1 MLDNAAK
8 AAYVQKHEGL
18 SLKPYICTAGKV
30 SIGIGRNLDDR
41 GISKEE
47 AYMLFN
53 NDCLNTD
60 RDLISVFGNDYYSFP
75 DKAQLVFFD
84 MMFQLGLGRFSGF
97 KNMIKYAI
105 AGNWKEAAREL
116 MDSKYARQVPGR
128 AEENKKLLESI

>member
-8 AAYVQKHEGL
+8 AMYVQKHEGL

-84 MMFQLGLGRFSGF
+84 MMFQLGLARFCGF
-97 KNMIKYAI
+97 KKTIEYAKT
-105 AGNWKEAAREL
+105 GNWKEAAREL
-116 MDSKYARQVPGR
+116 MDSKYAKQVPKR
-128 AEENKKLLESI
+128 AEENRDLLLSI